1 MQLQYRL
8 EDTIEIDGI
17 NYELD
22 TSFDVVLRAI
32 DCLGDET
39 LSSLTRLNTS
49 FRILFKDESI
59 LDKFAHYDSSQKSE
73 IIDNILQNYIGGSE
87 EDNKE
92 YDILGNV
99 IEKPT
104 STDSPKLM
112 DFNVDAELIY
122 SAFMQVYK
130 IDLIDEQGKL
140 SWYKFKALLNSLPED
155 TEFMKIVQ
163 IRAWKPSSDKK
174 RYSEQMRELQNKY
187 KLK

>member
-1 MQLQYRL
+1 MLLQYRL

-17 NYELD
+17 DYELN
-22 TSFDVVLRAI
+22 TSFDAVLRAL

-39 LSSLTRLNTS
+39 LSSLSRLNTC
-49 FRILFKDESI
+49 FRILFKDEFI
-59 LDKFAHYDSSQKSE
+59 LDKFANYDSSQKSE
-73 IIDNILQNYIGGSE
+73 ILDNILQNYIGGNE

-99 IEKPT
+99 IEKSP

-112 DFNVDAELIY
+112 DFNVDGDLIY
-122 SAFMQVYK
+122 SAFMQTYR

-140 SWYKFKALLNSLPED
+140 PWCKFKALLNSLPED

-163 IRAWKPSSDKK
+163 IRAWKPSNDKK
-174 RYSEQMRELQNKY
+174 KYSEQMRELQNKY

>member
-8 EDTIEIDGI
+8 EDTVEVDGI
-17 NYELD
+17 DYELD
-22 TSFDVVLRAI
+22 TSFDAVLRAI
-32 DCLGDET
+32 DCLGDDT
-39 LSSLTRLNTS
+39 LRSLTRLHTC

-59 LDKFAHYDSSQKSE
+59 LDKFAHYDGSQKSE
-73 IIDNILQNYIGGSE
+73 IIDSILKNYIGGDE
-87 EDNKE
+87 EDSKE

-99 IEKPT
+99 IEKSST
-104 STDSPKLM
+104 TDSPKLM
-112 DFNVDAELIY
+112 DFNADADLIY
-122 SAFMQVYK
+122 SAFMQTYR

-163 IRAWKPSSDKK
+163 IRAWKPSHDKK
-174 RYSEQMRELQNKY
+174 KYSEQMRELQKKY